1 MSGSWVRTVEMSEMS
16 PNLLDL
22 DRFAVEV
29 KRVEK
34 PWGYELVF
42 AATERYCG
50 KVIFVKAGEQ
60 LSLQFHRSKD
70 ETIYVQSGRAEF
82 EIGDPGGTL
91 DVEVV
96 APGRAF
102 HLAAGTVHRV
112 RAIEALTPGARACRG
127 RRRRA
132 RPPRGR
138 RPAASGCRRT
148 SGPSCSR
155 PRPTCSP
162 AR

>member
-1 MSGSWVRTVEMSEMS
+1 MSEMS

-29 KRVEK
+29 RKIDK

-42 AATERYCG
+42 VG
-50 KVIFVKAGEQ
+50 AGEQ

-82 EIGDPGGTL
+82 EIGDPGGPL

-102 HLAAGTVHRV
+102 HLKAGTVHRIHALEDTVLLEVSTPETEDVV
-112 RAIEALTPGARACRG
+112 RLEDRYGRADG
-127 RRRRA
+127 
-132 RPPRGR
+132 
-138 RPAASGCRRT
+138 
-148 SGPSCSR
+148 
-155 PRPTCSP
+155 
-162 AR
+162 